1 MSMIRVDNLRFAY
14 PANYENVLE
23 NVSLQIDTDWKLGFI
38 GKNGREKTT
47 FLNLLLGK
55 YEYKGKI
62 HTSVQFDYS
71 LIRLK
76 IKEESLAQYL
86 EAAEKVY
93 PNRPRKKYCGK
104 LIQMDASVY
113 RCFGGADS

>member
-23 NVSLQIDTDWKLGFI
+23 NVSFQIDTDWKLGFI

-55 YEYKGKI
+55 YEYKGRI
-62 HTSVQFDYS
+62 HTSVQFDYFP
-71 LIRLK
+71 
-76 IKEESLAQYL
+76 
-86 EAAEKVY
+86 Y
-93 PNRPRKKYCGK
+93 PVKDKGRITCSISRSSRK
-104 LIQMDASVY
+104 SV
-113 RCFGGADS
+113 S